1 MSLNL
6 KNIESAFDDI
16 KFTYIVTLVF
26 FVLTLFNI
34 LHHVMWRDEL
44 EAWMIARDASSLHEL
59 VENMRYQGHPMLWHL
74 ILYPITKIT
83 RNPVAMQ
90 LVHLVIATAS
100 VFVFLRFSPFSKLL
114 KGLFVFSYFP
124 FFEYAVISRNYAIG
138 ILFLFLFC
146 AYFGKDFKNRNYII
160 LSIILFLMCQCN
172 ALSAVLAI
180 ALAIT
185 LFFEPM
191 FFKEFTS
198 YKSWRFYTAIL
209 IFTAGLAISI
219 IQMKPPA
226 DSRFYNIVISDPD
239 IPKKIA
245 DQVTEMWN
253 VFVPIPRIQM
263 NFWQTNFIRYL
274 PMSLETIYAIRLIL
288 SSGLFLFI
296 LFSIFRKKIPA
307 FYYVIATTGVAAFNC
322 IFFNGFLRHK
332 GHYYVVFV
340 TAMWLYNYYPA
351 PKTTVNAFLSL
362 FERNQNSFITTIF
375 SLGIIAALM
384 ANTIGFIYPFSE
396 CKATADY
403 IKQNHWQNMP
413 IAGHWFYAA
422 SGVSAYLDRPLY
434 YPVID
439 KIGTFNVWK
448 AVKNDQVDVLMQVD
462 KYRDFVKSDVLF
474 IVNEPLPDEL
484 VRLTGLI
491 PLKQFTQSVVKS
503 EEFYL
508 YMIKY

>member
-1 MSLNL
+1 MNKSDSDL
-6 KNIESAFDDI
+6 KFA
-16 KFTYIVTLVF
+16 YIVTLVF

-34 LHHVMWRDEL
+34 LHHAMWRDEL
-44 EAWMIARDASSLHEL
+44 EAWMIARDADTLHGL

-90 LVHLVIATAS
+90 MVHLLIATAS
-100 VFVFLRFSPFSKLL
+100 AFVFLRFAPFSKILR
-114 KGLFVFSYFP
+114 GLFIFGYYP
-124 FFEYAVISRNYAIG
+124 FFEYAIISRNYALG

-146 AYFGKDFKNRNYII
+146 AYFGKDFKNRNYIL
-160 LSIILFLMCQCN
+160 LSTVLFFMSQCN

-185 LFFEPM
+185 LFLEPL
-191 FFKEFTS
+191 FFKDFNA
-198 YKSWRFYTAIL
+198 YKSGRFYASIL

-226 DSRFYNIVISDPD
+226 DAIFSNLVINDPG

-245 DQVTEMWN
+245 DQITDMWN
-253 VFVPIPRIQM
+253 VFVPVPRIQM

-274 PMSLETIYAIRLIL
+274 PIRDEMMYTLRLIL

-296 LFSIFRKKIPA
+296 LFTIFRKKIPA
-307 FYYVIATTGVAAFNC
+307 FYYVIATTGIAAFNC
-322 IFFNGFLRHK
+322 IFFNGYLRHK

-340 TAMWLYNYYPA
+340 TALWLYNCYPA

-362 FERNQNSFITTIF
+362 FERNQNRFITTIF
-375 SLGIIAALM
+375 SLSIIASLM
-384 ANTIGFIYPFSE
+384 ANIMGFIYPFSAS
-396 CKATADY
+396 KAVADY
-403 IKQNHWQNMP
+403 IKQNNLQNMP
-413 IAGHWFYAA
+413 IAGHWYFAA
-422 SGVSAYLDRPLY
+422 SGVSAYLDRPFY

-448 AVKNDQVDVLMQVD
+448 AIKYDNRNVLMQLD
-462 KYRDFVKSDVLF
+462 AYRDTVKSDILF
-474 IVNEPLPDEL
+474 IVNEPLSDKL
-484 VRLTGLI
+484 IKITGII
-491 PLKQFTQSVVKS
+491 PLRQFTQSVVKS
-503 EEFYL
+503 EQFYL
-508 YMIKY
+508 YLIKD

>member
-1 MSLNL
+1 MHKSDNDL
-6 KNIESAFDDI
+6 KFV
-16 KFTYIVTLVF
+16 YIVTLVF

-44 EAWMIARDASSLHEL
+44 EAWMIARDANTLHGL

-83 RNPVAMQ
+83 RNPLAMQ
-90 LVHLVIATAS
+90 MVHLVIATAS
-100 VFVFLRFSPFSKLL
+100 AFVFLRFAPFSKILR
-114 KGLFVFSYFP
+114 GLFIFGYYP
-124 FFEYAVISRNYAIG
+124 FFEYAVISRNYALG

-146 AYFGKDFKNRNYII
+146 AYFGKDFKKRNYII

-191 FFKEFTS
+191 FFKDFNA
-198 YKSWRFYTAIL
+198 YKSWRFYASIL

-226 DSRFYNIVISDPD
+226 DAIFSNLVINDPG
-239 IPKKIA
+239 IPKRIA
-245 DQVTEMWN
+245 DQITDMWN
-253 VFVPIPRIQM
+253 VFIPVPRIQI

-274 PMSLETIYAIRLIL
+274 PIRDEMMYTLRLIL
-288 SSGLFLFI
+288 SSGLFLSI
-296 LFSIFRKKIPA
+296 LFTIFRKKIPA
-307 FYYVIATTGVAAFNC
+307 FYYVIATTGIVAFNY
-322 IFFNGFLRHK
+322 IFFNGYLRHK

-340 TAMWLYNYYPA
+340 AALWLYNYYPA
-351 PKTTVNAFLSL
+351 PKTAVNAFLSF
-362 FERNQNSFITTIF
+362 FERNQNRFITTIF
-375 SLGIIAALM
+375 SLSIIASLM
-384 ANTIGFIYPFSE
+384 ANIMGFIYPFSAS
-396 CKATADY
+396 KAVADY
-403 IKQNHWQNMP
+403 IKQNNLQNMP
-413 IAGHWFYAA
+413 IAGHWYFAA

-448 AVKNDQVDVLMQVD
+448 AIKYDNKNVLMQLD
-462 KYRDFVKSDVLF
+462 TYRDTVKSDILF
-474 IVNEPLPDEL
+474 IVSEPLSDKL
-484 VRLTGLI
+484 IKITGII
-491 PLKQFTQSVVKS
+491 PLRQFTQSVVKS
-503 EEFYL
+503 EQFYL
-508 YMIKY
+508 YLIKD